1 AAAVT
6 ARVRIAWC
14 SGACTCVFIMSP
26 PSIIAKAI
34 TTGNGVCRR
43 HVVRRAVF
51 TRHATLVHR
60 VTSWSKA

>member
-1 AAAVT
+1 M
-6 ARVRIAWC
+6 
-14 SGACTCVFIMSP
+14 FIMSP